1 MAVWF
6 SRVLCSCRVVYHQR
20 IWQAA
25 LDDDRS
31 LRGRFYAFL
40 RIISITLTGLG
51 ETKLLSRAAA
61 LSYSS
66 LLGIGP
72 LIAIAVMVAGTVLQN
87 ADTGA
92 VVGKINDAI
101 RFVAPQIDQLE
112 QSAAVAGDNTPHGA
126 VGQMLTDLLTNFI
139 EGSRSGALGI
149 AGALMLVVIVIQLFI
164 SVEESFNTIWGVRR
178 GRSLFLRI
186 VVYWTAITLGAV
198 LALAALSL
206 LSASTLSALFANVP
220 WGAELHAALRWSGP
234 LVAFG
239 TLVAL
244 LTCFYRFIPNTNVL
258 WLPSLIGAAFVVL
271 LLFANNYLAFFYFKS
286 VVRSWSLF
294 RSLSILPVLMAG
306 MYIFWVIIL
315 LGGQITYAIQNVHY
329 RSSRTAWDDLNQQS
343 RESLSLLV
351 LILIAR
357 RFKRCEAPFTASALS
372 RAIRVPTQILNE
384 SLNRLIDLKFVTQV
398 PPGPDESSLDYH
410 FQPARPL
417 ASITLREFRDSFAR
431 LGAAPSGERL
441 DAVDP
446 ILRHFHERLA
456 HAHTEALGCQSL
468 DELIDRLPLPVADD
482 TPPAPAIA

>member
-1 MAVWF
+1 MSVWLT
-6 SRVLCSCRVVYHQR
+6 RLLRQCTVVYSQR

-25 LDDDRS
+25 LEDDRS
-31 LRGRFYAFL
+31 LRGRLYAFL
-40 RIISITLTGLG
+40 RVVSIALTGIR

-92 VVGKINDAI
+92 VVEKINAAI

-112 QSAAVAGDNTPHGA
+112 QSAAAAGADTRVAVNQRL
-126 VGQMLTDLLTNFI
+126 VDLLNNFI
-139 EGSRSGALGI
+139 EGSRSGTLGV

-178 GRSLFLRI
+178 GRSILLRI
-186 VVYWTAITLGAV
+186 VFYWTAVTLGAV
-198 LALAALSL
+198 LSLAALSL
-206 LSASTLSALFANVP
+206 LSASTLSGLFANVP

-239 TLVAL
+239 TLTVL

-258 WLPSLIGAAFVVL
+258 WLPSLIGALVVVV
-271 LLFANNYLAFFYFKS
+271 LLFANNYLAFFYLKS
-286 VVRSWSLF
+286 VLRSQSLF
-294 RSLSILPVLMAG
+294 GPLSILPVLMAG
-306 MYIFWVIIL
+306 MFIFWVIVL
-315 LGGQITYAIQNVHY
+315 LGGQITYAVQNVHY
-329 RSSRTAWDDLNQQS
+329 RSSRTAWDDLNQHS

-351 LILIAR
+351 LILIGR
-357 RFKRCEAPFTASALS
+357 RFKQCETPFTASELS
-372 RAIRVPTQILNE
+372 RAVRVPTQILNE
-384 SLNRLIDLKFVTQV
+384 SLNRLIDLKLVTQV

-417 ASITLREFRDSFAR
+417 ARITLREFRDNLAH

-446 ILRHFHERLA
+446 VLRHFHERLSRA
-456 HAHTEALGCQSL
+456 HDEAFGHRTL
-468 DELIDRLPLPVADD
+468 DELIEQLPLPSKTDS
-482 TPPAPAIA
+482 PPPSAAS

>member
-1 MAVWF
+1 MSVWLT
-6 SRVLCSCRVVYHQR
+6 RLLRQCTVVYSQQ

-25 LDDDRS
+25 LEDDRS
-31 LRGRFYAFL
+31 IRGRLYAFL
-40 RIISITLTGLG
+40 RVVSIALTGIR

-87 ADTGA
+87 ADTSA
-92 VVGKINDAI
+92 VVEKINAAI

-112 QSAAVAGDNTPHGA
+112 QSAAAAGADTHVAVNQRL
-126 VGQMLTDLLTNFI
+126 VDLLNNFI
-139 EGSRSGALGI
+139 EGSRSGTLGV

-178 GRSLFLRI
+178 GRSILLRI
-186 VVYWTAITLGAV
+186 VFYWTAVTLGAV
-198 LALAALSL
+198 LSLAALSL
-206 LSASTLSALFANVP
+206 LSASTLSGLFANVP

-239 TLVAL
+239 TLTVL

-258 WLPSLIGAAFVVL
+258 WLPSLIGALVVVV
-271 LLFANNYLAFFYFKS
+271 LLFANNYLAFFYLKS
-286 VVRSWSLF
+286 VLRSQSLF
-294 RSLSILPVLMAG
+294 GPLSILPVLMAG
-306 MYIFWVIIL
+306 MFIFWVIVL
-315 LGGQITYAIQNVHY
+315 LGGQITYAVQNVHY
-329 RSSRTAWDDLNQQS
+329 RSSRTAWDDLNQHS

-351 LILIAR
+351 LILIGR
-357 RFKRCEAPFTASALS
+357 RFKQCEAPYTASELS

-384 SLNRLIDLKFVTQV
+384 SLNRLIDLKLVTQV

-417 ASITLREFRDSFAR
+417 ARITLREFRDNFAH
-431 LGAAPSGERL
+431 LGASPSGERL

-446 ILRHFHERLA
+446 VLRHFHERLT
-456 HAHTEALGCQSL
+456 HANDEALGMRTL
-468 DELIDRLPLPVADD
+468 DELIEQAPLPAPVG
-482 TPPAPAIA
+482 TPAAPAAS